1 MKKLCVAVAAWALAF
16 SAQALNIEFLGDRLT
31 ALQVTTSK
39 TSGYAG
45 ALEYRDLGTGQS
57 FFAYCIEPSQTNNFD
72 PAPFSL
78 GTLTATQQSLLSNL
92 YSTSYS
98 QSFGDVVKEA
108 GFQLAV
114 WEIML
119 DSGSG
124 VSGLKVQFG
133 AAGGG
138 NFYVLGGDDL
148 ASVTQAV
155 NIGETY
161 LQAALSYNG
170 PSLYQ
175 LQALHNA
182 SFQDIIAQP
191 VPEPSRLA
199 LMAAGLTAVGFV
211 AARRRRNR

>member
-1 MKKLCVAVAAWALAF
+1 MKKLCVAAAAWALAF

-31 ALQVTTSK
+31 ALQITTSK
-39 TSGYAG
+39 TSGFAG

-72 PAPFSL
+72 PAGFSL
-78 GTLTATQQSLLSNL
+78 GTLTSTQQSLLSNL

-119 DSGSG
+119 DAGG
-124 VSGLKVQFG
+124 ASGLKVQFG

-148 ASVTQAV
+148 AAVTQAV

-161 LQAALSYNG
+161 LQAAINYAG

-175 LQALHNA
+175 LQALHND

-199 LMAAGLTAVGFV
+199 LMAAGLGVVGFV
-211 AARRRRNR
+211 AARRRRAG

>member
-1 MKKLCVAVAAWALAF
+1 MKAVCIAAAAWALSFNA
-16 SAQALNIEFLGDRLT
+16 SALNLQFLGDRET
-31 ALQVTTSK
+31 AIQVTTSM
-39 TSGYAG
+39 TTGFAG
-45 ALEYRDLGTGQS
+45 ALEYVDLGSGKS
-57 FFAYCIEPSQTNNFD
+57 FFAYCLEPSQTNNFD
-72 PAPFSL
+72 PANFSL
-78 GTLTATQQSLLSNL
+78 ASLTATQQTLISNL

-124 VSGLKVQFG
+124 TGNLKVQMG

-138 NFYVLGGDDL
+138 NFYVLGGDNPS
-148 ASVTQAV
+148 AVNQAV
-155 NIGETY
+155 DYGETY
-161 LQAALSYNG
+161 LLAALNYTG

-175 LQALHNA
+175 LQALHND

-191 VPEPSRLA
+191 VPEPGRG
-199 LMAAGLTAVGFV
+199 MMMFAGLGALGFL
-211 AARRRRNR
+211 AARRRKSD

>member
-1 MKKLCVAVAAWALAF
+1 MKKLCVAAAAWALAF

-72 PAPFSL
+72 PAGFSL

-119 DSGSG
+119 DSGGAS
-124 VSGLKVQFG
+124 SLKVQFG

-148 ASVTQAV
+148 AAVTQAV

-161 LQAALSYNG
+161 LQAAISYTG

-199 LMAAGLTAVGFV
+199 LMVAGLGVVGFV
-211 AARRRRNR
+211 AARRRRTG